1 MTGAREAAVPA
12 IPLARLFAMAAR
24 ALTDDLHA
32 RLAEL
37 GWTKIPPAAG
47 YVLLA
52 CRTGATSGGE
62 VAELMRTSKQAA
74 SKLLDGLEAD
84 GLVERGTDT
93 ADGRRKVVRLAPRGH
108 ELLAAVER
116 VYQELEARWAAAIGA
131 DAVETVRMNVTRA
144 LLDAHGGRLPAI
156 GPVAPRP

>member
-1 MTGAREAAVPA
+1 MTGPPEAVPV

-32 RLAEL
+32 RLARL
-37 GWTKIPPAAG
+37 GWTDIPPAAG

-52 CRTGATSGGE
+52 CRDGSTTGGE

-84 GLVERGTDT
+84 GLVERGADA
-93 ADGRRKVVRLAPRGH
+93 ADGRRKVVRLAPRGR
-108 ELLAAVER
+108 ELLAAVEE
-116 VYQELEARWAAAIGA
+116 VYRELEDRWAAVIGA
-131 DAVETVRMNVTRA
+131 DAVEAVRTDVTRA
-144 LLDAHGGRLPAI
+144 LMDAHGGRLPAV